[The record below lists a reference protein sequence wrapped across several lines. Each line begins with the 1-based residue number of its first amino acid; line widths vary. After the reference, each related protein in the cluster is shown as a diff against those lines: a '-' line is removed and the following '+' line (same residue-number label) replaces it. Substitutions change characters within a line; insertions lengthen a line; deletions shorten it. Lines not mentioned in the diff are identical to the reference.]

1 MSSLTD
7 DIRSSPRAL
16 GFSAYLP
23 GLVVCLLGCVGLAA
37 GGARYYPFIADD
49 TLISLRYADRLL
61 SGQGLTWDDYH
72 PVEGFSNFLWTLSTA
87 ALGLLHVDLMTA
99 SRVVCAG
106 SAVGCLVVMTLAAT
120 QRERAGV
127 LGAWLACG
135 FFALSGDVQVW
146 SLGGLEQT
154 QLALILLSAML
165 SHMQFHRVGRRSW
178 LQLSAALHF
187 ALVLTRPDSVLFCGV
202 SVVAAWFLP
211 TTQTDATRQRLAA
224 VTWLSAASALA
235 FVLKLAL
242 SRLYYGEW
250 LPNTAYIKLALTM
263 HRIEGGFDYLTQFSR
278 YNAGLLI
285 SLLAY
290 LGWIVP
296 RAGSTTRRELLYL
309 ALAGTT
315 WASYVVMIG
324 GDIFPAHRHGVSLS
338 ALACCAFAVA
348 ERPESKRSWQRWLV
362 LASALPLGL
371 HVYLQWLCPQN
382 VSAVTERWEHP
393 CGTFASR
400 LGAAFSTE
408 QPLIGVYAAGCM
420 AYHSRLPAIDM
431 LGLNDWRIA
440 RNPPPDLGMH
450 AIGHEFGHTRPDAEY
465 VWERNPALFFHHIGR
480 RRRPF
485 WRELISK
492 EFPLARKLT
501 RRYRE
506 IKLRH
511 GSDLAWAWLSRDS
524 TLARARRE
532 ANTIVFPALA
542 LEPAARGGIP
552 EVRLEEH
559 AARYIVSEPSKLHL
573 RELDP
578 GSYQLQVD
586 ASGGELKLECNG
598 AQSTRVA
605 VTDKGISCKLEST
618 DPGQPALIRSV
629 SAVASSELAAQP

>member
-1 MSSLTD
+1 MSALTAE
-7 DIRSSPRAL
+7 IRSSKLAGYAPAVIACLAGCVAL
-16 GFSAYLP
+16 G
-23 GLVVCLLGCVGLAA
+23 VGA
-37 GGARYYPFIADD
+37 ARYYPFIADD

-61 SGQGLTWDDYH
+61 SGRGLTWDDYH
-72 PVEGFSNFLWTLSTA
+72 PVEGFSNLLWTLSTA
-87 ALGLLHVDLMTA
+87 ALGLLKIDLITA
-99 SRVVCAG
+99 SRVVCLS
-106 SAVGCLVVMTLAAT
+106 SAVGCLVVMTLAAL
-120 QRERAGV
+120 QRERAGA

-165 SHMQFHRVGRRSW
+165 SHMQFHRVGERRW

-211 TTQTDATRQRLAA
+211 TTRRRLHAVIWLAA
-224 VTWLSAASALA
+224 ASTLA

-263 HRIEGGFDYLTQFSR
+263 HRIQGGFDYLTQFSR
-278 YNAGLLI
+278 YKAGLLI

-290 LGWIVP
+290 LGWILP
-296 RAGSTTRRELLYL
+296 RASSTTRRELLYL
-309 ALAGTT
+309 ALAGAL
-315 WASYVVMIG
+315 WAAYVVMIG

-348 ERPESKRSWQRWLV
+348 ERPESKRGWQRALV
-362 LASALPLGL
+362 LASVLPLGW
-371 HVYLQWLCPQN
+371 HAYLQWQCPQN
-382 VSAVTERWEHP
+382 VTAVTERWEHP

-400 LGAAFSTE
+400 LGAAFYAE

-465 VWERNPALFFHHIGR
+465 VWERNPALFFHHIGKR
-480 RRRPF
+480 RRAF

-492 EFPLARKLT
+492 EFPLAKKLM

-511 GSDLAWAWLSRDS
+511 GSELAWAWLSRDS
-524 TLARARRE
+524 ALALPRHE
-532 ANTIVFPALA
+532 GNTVVFPALA

-573 RELDP
+573 RELEP

-586 ASGGELKLECNG
+586 ASGGELAVKCNG
-598 AQSTRVA
+598 GESAVVA
-605 VTDKGISCKLEST
+605 VADKGISCKLVSV
-618 DPGQPALIRSV
+618 DPGSPALVRSV
-629 SAVASSELAAQP
+629 RVVASSELAAQP